1 MSQPAI
7 AVIISSYEAEPYI
20 DGAVRSVLAQDF
32 EDFEVVVQDDSS
44 KDRTVEIARSFC
56 DSRLR
61 IFWQP
66 EHAGAVANFSTG
78 VLRTSADLVVKLD
91 ADDFLLPG
99 FLRACHD
106 ELSAC
111 RDAVFVF
118 TQAVVMGPAGCG
130 FRTPWPA
137 SRRIT
142 GREFILDGIRLSNP
156 SNSAVVFRRAAYTA
170 AGGFY
175 WPDGNPPFG
184 EDFAL
189 WLRMAAFG
197 HVSYLAEPYIAH
209 RWHSAGLTGRLAD
222 PLARACLR
230 HLEDEVERAV
240 QIARDRHVLSDVD
253 VARLRPSL
261 ARRWMTAADACAV
274 LPAECRYCL
283 RKAWSLSR
291 LSTVLSTHLWRTAAK
306 LATRPRRILPCAS

>member
-7 AVIISSYEAEPYI
+7 AVVISSYQAEPYI
-20 DGAVRSVLAQDF
+20 DAAVRSVLSQDF

-44 KDRTVEIARSFC
+44 KDRTVEIARSFR

-61 IFWQP
+61 VFSQP
-66 EHAGAVANFSTG
+66 ENAGAVANFSTG
-78 VLRTSADLVVKLD
+78 ISGTSADLVVKLD

-111 RDAVFVF
+111 RDAAFVF
-118 TQAVVMGPAGCG
+118 TQAIVMGPAGCV

-142 GREFILDGIRLSNP
+142 GREFILDGITLSNP
-156 SNSAVVFRRAAYTA
+156 SNSAVMFRRAAYTA
-170 AGGFY
+170 AGGFC
-175 WPDGNPPFG
+175 WPDGEPPFG

-197 HVSYLAEPYIAH
+197 PVSYLAEPYVAH

-222 PLARACLR
+222 PLARTCLR
-230 HLEDEVERAV
+230 HLGDEVERAV
-240 QIARDRHVLSDVD
+240 EIARHRHVLTSGDA
-253 VARLRPSL
+253 ARLGPAL
-261 ARRWMTAADACAV
+261 AQRWMTAADACAF
-274 LPAECRYCL
+274 LPAQRRYCL
-283 RKAWSLSR
+283 RKAWSLSP
-291 LSTVLSTHLWRTAAK
+291 LAAVLSPHLWRTAAK